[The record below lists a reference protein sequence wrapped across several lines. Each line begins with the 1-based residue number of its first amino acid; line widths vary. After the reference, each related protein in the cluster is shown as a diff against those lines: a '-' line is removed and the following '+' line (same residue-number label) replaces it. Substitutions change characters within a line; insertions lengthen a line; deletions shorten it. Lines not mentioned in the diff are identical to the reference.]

1 MQTRGDF
8 LATAGLLTALSPGTA
23 PAATPAASPAGDAL
37 PPGFTMNGFV
47 AAVAT
52 RAAYKHLV
60 ACITDAEDAL
70 GAVRSTLI
78 AYGQVGVLPA
88 EVQPQITLYH
98 GKAVLCAFD
107 DEVWNRY
114 VLPTNSGPPF
124 KEKSKSGNPLLKRQG
139 GERDSS
145 MPALVD
151 AANVHFFACNLAA
164 HGWAKS
170 FAKKLHL
177 SESDVYD
184 EMVAR
189 LVPNAML
196 VPAGVW
202 AIQNI
207 VARGY
212 TLLQYA

>member
-8 LATAGLLTALSPGTA
+8 LAKAGLLTALAPAAA
-23 PAATPAASPAGDAL
+23 PAATPAANPAGDAL
-37 PPGFTMNGFV
+37 PPGFTMGAFG

-60 ACITDAEDAL
+60 ACITYAEDAF

-78 AYGQVGVLPA
+78 AYGEVGVSPA
-88 EVQPQITLYH
+88 EVQPQIALYH
-98 GKAVLCAFD
+98 GNAVLCAFG
-107 DEVWNRY
+107 DEVWNRF
-114 VLPTNSGPPF
+114 VIPTDSGPPF

-139 GERDSS
+139 GDRDSS
-145 MPALVD
+145 MPALVN

-177 SESDVYD
+177 SETDVYG
-184 EMVAR
+184 EMVAH